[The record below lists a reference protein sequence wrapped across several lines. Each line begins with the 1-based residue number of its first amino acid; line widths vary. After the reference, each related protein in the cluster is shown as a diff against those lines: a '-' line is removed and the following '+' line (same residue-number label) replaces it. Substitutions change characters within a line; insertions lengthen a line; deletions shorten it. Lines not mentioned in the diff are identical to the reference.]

1 MSSLAA
7 APPLPAGLALW
18 RRQAWAVVRLELGK
32 IFSAWGSLALLFL
45 GFAPVPI
52 IAIHAREHGSCNLQ
66 TDTMVLASIV
76 QFFYARV
83 AIFFGCLAIAMR
95 AVRGDVAEKT
105 LHYVFLAPVRRD
117 VLIVGKFLA
126 GVLTAIAV
134 FGGGVLACFALM
146 YAHFPAGRAF
156 LAHGPG
162 LAHLASYLL
171 VVALACLGYSAIFLA
186 LSLLFKNPALPAMVF
201 LLWETLN
208 AILPP
213 WLKHLSVTFYLKSL
227 YPVELP
233 FRGFASLFSVVA
245 EPTPPWLAVAGLVAF
260 SGVVLGFA
268 CWSIRR
274 FEVSYSVD

>member
-7 APPLPAGLALW
+7 APAAAAGVALW
-18 RRQAWAVVRLELGK
+18 RRQAWAVVRLELRK

-52 IAIHAREHGSCNLQ
+52 IAIHARYHGNCSFPA
-66 TDTMVLASIV
+66 DTLVLASII

-83 AIFFGCLAIAMR
+83 AIFFGCLAIALR

-105 LHYVFLAPVRRD
+105 LHYAFLAPVRRE
-117 VLIVGKFLA
+117 VLIVGKFIG
-126 GVLTAIAV
+126 GVTTAIAV
-134 FGGGVLACFALM
+134 FGGGVLACFVLM
-146 YAHFPAGRAF
+146 FAHFPSGRAF
-156 LAHGPG
+156 LAQGPG
-162 LAHLASYLL
+162 LSHLASYLL
-171 VVALACLGYSAIFLA
+171 VVALACLGYSAVFLA
-186 LSLLFKNPALPAMVF
+186 MSLAFKNPALPAMIF

-208 AILPP
+208 NILPP
-213 WLKHLSVTFYLKSL
+213 SLQHLSVAFYLRSL

-233 FRGFASLFSVVA
+233 FSGFASLFSVVA
-245 EPTPPWLAVAGLVAF
+245 EPTPAWLAVSGLVVF

-274 FEVSYSVD
+274 FEVSYAVD